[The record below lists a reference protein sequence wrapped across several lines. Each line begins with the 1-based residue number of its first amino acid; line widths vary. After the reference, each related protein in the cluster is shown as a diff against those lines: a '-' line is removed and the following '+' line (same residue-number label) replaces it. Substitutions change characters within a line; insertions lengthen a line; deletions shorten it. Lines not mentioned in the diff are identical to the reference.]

1 MATILDALTLDA
13 DPLTLDADQ
22 LQLSRTD
29 VVVVPAE
36 GSSVARW
43 SYTATATHWARTG
56 LDDWTRQANFA
67 APVQFLCDYKIE
79 RDVVGAGTMSG
90 GTGELSSRM
99 VIYTGRA
106 NIRRGDFVLIGDSA
120 ALSPIGVDGAREVRS
135 VTQFGDVFERLADDF
150 QLETA

>member
-1 MATILDALTLDA
+1 MLDALTLDDDA
-13 DPLTLDADQ
+13 LTLDSDALALYDA
-22 LQLSRTD
+22 D
-29 VVVVPAE
+29 VVVTPVE

-99 VIYTGRA
+99 VVYTGRA
-106 NIRRGDFVLIGDSA
+106 NIRRGDFVLIGGSA